1 MQNGRFNARNASQLA
16 SSERHQTGRT
26 LLLAGSLVALVQTP
40 VAAQQPVAADPGKS
54 YFMEYAVVTVLIAA
68 AVFAVGRSSRRG

>member
-1 MQNGRFNARNASQLA
+1 MQNGRFNAQNAGQDAFGGS
-16 SSERHQTGRT
+16 RQTGRT
-26 LLLAGSLVALVQTP
+26 LLLAGSLVALVQSP